1 MYQNGLF
8 DKFIGKKKKP
18 PKGKAGKDDPNELV
32 DIGIGGKG
40 LKKEPEPVKDP
51 GEGPWRPA

>member
-1 MYQNGLF
+1 MVYSINC
-8 DKFIGKKKKP
+8 IGKKKKP
-18 PKGKAGKDDPNELV
+18 PKGKAGKDYPNELV

-40 LKKEPEPVKDP
+40 LKEEPEPVKDP